1 MELLE
6 LYADAAG
13 ETHFR
18 ITTVDFESRDFSPP
32 SPPIGVTADLKPA
45 AAVFLEAP
53 PGWDK
58 VFHATPRKQIA
69 MVLAGE
75 LTVTA
80 SDGETRRFGPGGCFI
95 LNDAG
100 DTKGH
105 LTQVQG
111 TANVHALMVAI
122 A

>member
-1 MELLE
+1 MELVE
-6 LYADAAG
+6 LHADAAG

-18 ITTVDFESRDFSPP
+18 VTTVAFESRDFSPP
-32 SPPIGVTADLKPA
+32 SPPIGVAADLIPS
-45 AAVFLEAP
+45 AAVFLDAP

-58 VFHATPRKQIA
+58 VYHPTPRKQLA
-69 MVLAGE
+69 VVLSGE

-80 SDGETRRFGPGGCFI
+80 SDGETRRFGPGGYFI

-111 TANVHALMVAI
+111 IANVHALMVAI

>member
-1 MELLE
+1 MDLVEI
-6 LYADAAG
+6 YADAAG

-18 ITTVDFESRDFSPP
+18 TTTVAFESRDFSPP
-32 SPPIGVTADLKPA
+32 SPPIGVSADLKPG
-45 AAVFLEAP
+45 AAVILEAP

-58 VFHATPRKQIA
+58 VFHPTPRKQLA
-69 MVLAGE
+69 VLVSGE

-80 SDGETRRFGPGGCFI
+80 SDGEMRRFGPGGCFV

-100 DTKGH
+100 NTKGH

-111 TANVHALMVAI
+111 AAKVHALMVAI

>member
-1 MELLE
+1 MELIE
-6 LYADAAG
+6 LYADTAG

-18 ITTVDFESRDFSPP
+18 PTTIAFELRDFSPP
-32 SPPIGVTADLKPA
+32 SPAIGIAADLKPT

-58 VFHATPRKQIA
+58 VFHPTPRKQIA
-69 MVLAGE
+69 VVLTGE
-75 LTVTA
+75 LTVAAT
-80 SDGETRRFGPGGCFI
+80 DGDVKRFGPGGCFV
-95 LNDAG
+95 LNDVRS
-100 DTKGH
+100 KGH

-111 TANVHALMVAI
+111 NANVHALMVAI